1 MLCVRRFEHSS
12 ANMPLFGDG
21 FDSMLK
27 KAAASA
33 KVMAK
38 DAVKGGSNMVAK
50 VAEADLQGTARRLA
64 NKVAERAEGGN
75 FALVEELPE
84 VEAAMVN
91 LKQTDTAYR
100 ELLAVL
106 REAFVSQG
114 RAVSKQLRVA
124 NRAEV
129 IGRDIEGEA
138 VGGAL
143 CAYSSHLVT
152 CADRARELNAVKDA
166 ADVEE
171 RAQDD
176 FDYRVFDTP
185 AAKLIA
191 ALESFLAQDLSQA
204 LIARTKYKDVRR
216 EVSLNTKKVQEMEAN
231 PVPTAAERLSK
242 LKVQVEEG
250 SKLMEEA
257 REELMRLF
265 MAAEQQKPALQS
277 SVHSYLQA
285 QLQFHE
291 ACAKSTESSLA
302 AITAAI

>member
-1 MLCVRRFEHSS
+1 MKAAVCFLRWRCGCR
-12 ANMPLFGDG
+12 MPLFGDG

-33 KVMAK
+33 KVLAK
-38 DAVKGGSNMVAK
+38 DAVKGGSTMMAK
-50 VAEADLQGTARRLA
+50 VAEADVKGTAKRLA

-106 REAFVSQG
+106 REAFVAQG
-114 RAVSKQLRVA
+114 RAVSRQLRVA

-166 ADVEE
+166 AEVEE
-171 RAQDD
+171 RAADD
-176 FDYRVFDTP
+176 FETRIFDSP
-185 AAKLIA
+185 AARLLA
-191 ALESFLAQDLSQA
+191 ALESFLSQDLAKA
-204 LIARTKYKDVRR
+204 LVARTRYKDVRR
-216 EVSLNTKKVQEMEAN
+216 EVSLNTKKVGEMEAN
-231 PVPTAAERLSK
+231 PVPTAAERLAK
-242 LKVQVEEG
+242 LKTSVEEG
-250 SKLMEEA
+250 TAQLEEA

-285 QLQFHE
+285 QLKFHE
-291 ACAKSTESSLA
+291 ACVISSDA
-302 AITAAI
+302 ALDSILS